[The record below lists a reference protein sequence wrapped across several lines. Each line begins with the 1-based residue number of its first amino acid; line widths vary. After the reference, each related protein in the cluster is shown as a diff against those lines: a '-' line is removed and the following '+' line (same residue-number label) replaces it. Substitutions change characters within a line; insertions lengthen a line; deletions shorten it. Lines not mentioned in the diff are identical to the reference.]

1 MRQETTTTFTVGPGT
16 GAFWAEMKR
25 PGRIALLVIGV
36 IGLVV
41 ELGAGWYSFEQ
52 DDPGSGLA
60 FVVIIGAFTIVLC
73 AVALGYSALFF
84 RNSRLVLTPDE
95 IVHRN
100 WRRRTRRMPRN
111 RIAGVAKARYLTDS
125 GGVRNADVLTV
136 IAGTDGR
143 TISFGTAYWPEEELA
158 ELWRLLGAP
167 CERWLDPAAPTMKEF
182 RRAHPR
188 VRLPLYHA
196 HFTGFMTLLGGAVA
210 IPLIAVTVVAV
221 FVLG

>member
-1 MRQETTTTFTVGPGT
+1 
-16 GAFWAEMKR
+16 MKR
-25 PGRIALLVIGV
+25 PGRIALLVV
-36 IGLVV
+36 GLLGLAV

-73 AVALGYSALFF
+73 AVALGYSTLFF
-84 RNSRLVLTPDE
+84 RNSRLALTPDAL
-95 IVHRN
+95 VHRN
-100 WRRRTRRMPRN
+100 WRGRTRRMPRN
-111 RIAGVAKARYLTDS
+111 RIAGITKARYLTDS
-125 GGVRNADVLTV
+125 GGVRNGDVLTV
-136 IAGTDGR
+136 IADADGR
-143 TISFGTAYWPEEELA
+143 TISFSTAYWPEEELA
-158 ELWRLLGAP
+158 ELWRRLGAP
-167 CERWLDPAAPTMKEF
+167 CERWLDPAVPTMKEF

-196 HFTGFMTLLGGAVA
+196 HFTRFTTLLGGAVA